1 MEQKPISN
9 APMILGIIGG
19 VIGLPS
25 AVCSGACAAGISSV
39 ADNTTAEQASQAGD
53 AFMWI
58 SLIAALLGLVAAF
71 LYKKKPGMWGAIMLL
86 AGLVSLVGLA
96 SLNMAALIP
105 AILFIVGGAMALSQR
120 GRVAA

>member
-1 MEQKPISN
+1 
-9 APMILGIIGG
+9 MILGIIGG